1 MTPDEVS
8 FLIHDLFGVPPRQ
21 LTRLGYGH
29 CNVVYDVA
37 LPDDTALIV
46 RTNRRDPSVMLGTE
60 RNLETLRQLGLP
72 VPTILASDPTLARHG
87 AAYMVL
93 ERIPGRDLGF
103 ELERMDRAQMAALAE
118 QIVEFQR
125 LAATLPTGQGFGWVA
140 IGQPGPYPSWPAVIE
155 RDRRRHL
162 ASAGPLLPAGTEARL
177 SALLAEFADDLAAVE
192 PAPFLDDLTTKNVL
206 IEDGRLRG
214 VVDFDWI
221 CYGDRRH
228 WLGLTQTAV
237 VTQAPPAAEFYV
249 EELCRLC
256 GVTPSERGLIALYSA
271 LFALDFVG
279 WWRGHPQHGK
289 LDGLLACLDRFL
301 HEAESSA

>member
-1 MTPDEVS
+1 VTPEEVAA
-8 FLIHDLFGVPPRQ
+8 LVLDLFGAEPARVERM
-21 LTRLGYGH
+21 GYGH
-29 CNVVYDVA
+29 FNVVYDVR
-37 LPDDTALIV
+37 LPDQTGLIV

-60 RNLETLRQLGLP
+60 RNLRTLGALGVP
-72 VPTILASDPTLARHG
+72 VPEILAFDPSLARYD

-93 ERIPGRDLGF
+93 ARIPGRDLGF

-140 IGQPGPYPSWPAVIE
+140 IDQPGPYPSWPAVIE
-155 RDRRRHL
+155 RDVRRHL
-162 ASAGPLLPAGTEARL
+162 ANAAPLLPSGLEARVR
-177 SALLAEFADDLAAVE
+177 ALVALFADELAAVA

-256 GVTPSERGLIALYSA
+256 GVAPRERRLIALYSA